1 LALRDIGVARGR
13 LAPESRTSSRFALQA
28 ISWAGRREVVDG
40 GWATDREALSNIPP
54 GGIRV
59 DRIALFSDFIGR
71 YWRRGPRA
79 GETTETSPMSKRL
92 RILAAC
98 AALAGLGACAAPPPP
113 APVITAPPPKPLDA
127 KTQLENHS

>member
-1 LALRDIGVARGR
+1 VADGR
-13 LAPESRTSSRFALQA
+13 
-28 ISWAGRREVVDG
+28 
-40 GWATDREALSNIPP
+40 WATDWEALSNIAP

-59 DRIALFSDFIGR
+59 DRIAFFGEPILR

-79 GETTETSPMSKRL
+79 GETRETSPMSRRL

-127 KTQLENHS
+127 KTQLENHM

>member
-1 LALRDIGVARGR
+1 MADR
-13 LAPESRTSSRFALQA
+13 
-28 ISWAGRREVVDG
+28 
-40 GWATDREALSNIPP
+40 GWATDREALSNIAP
-54 GGIRV
+54 GGIGV
-59 DRIALFSDFIGR
+59 DRIALFSDSILR

-127 KTQLENHS
+127 KTQLENHM